1 MTSSTHPRPR
11 SAPSFPLPG
20 KERHVVA
27 VPAPG
32 AGPQRWAGAPS
43 AALDTDGTFVLAY
56 RVRDGGE
63 DHNVVARSAD
73 GERFTTVAVLPRR
86 RFGAAMVERPAL
98 VRTPSGRWRLYVSCA
113 TPGTRHWWIGVVE
126 AASPEGL
133 AEAQVRPVF
142 TGDAHTGVKD
152 PVIRYGGG
160 RWHAWI
166 CCHPLEVPGAEDRM
180 STAYATSRDGL
191 YWRWHGTVLTGRP
204 GAWDAR
210 GARLTSVLSDGRA
223 CYDGRASAAENW
235 RERTGLATPA
245 GPGGAL
251 RGPGGTFGG
260 GVLDG
265 LPAHRGIPGGGA
277 GGVPL
282 LTPVDG
288 PPVADVRYL
297 DVLALPDGSH
307 RIFYEA
313 RLPDDSHELRTE
325 PVR

>member
-1 MTSSTHPRPR
+1 MTSSTHRRPRP
-11 SAPSFPLPG
+11 APSFPLPG
-20 KERHVVA
+20 KECHAVA

-43 AALDTDGTFVLAY
+43 AALDADGTFVLAY
-56 RVRDGGE
+56 RVRDDGE
-63 DHNVVARSAD
+63 DHNVVARSPD
-73 GERFTTVAVLPRR
+73 GERFTTVAVLPRG

-126 AASPEGL
+126 AVSPEGL
-133 AEAQVRPVF
+133 AEAEVWPVF
-142 TGDAHTGVKD
+142 TGDARTGVKD
-152 PVIRYGGG
+152 PVIRYDGGEW
-160 RWHAWI
+160 RAWI

-191 YWRWHGTVLTGRP
+191 RWRWHGTVLTGRP
-204 GAWDAR
+204 GSWDAR
-210 GARLTSVLSDGRA
+210 GARLTSVLPDGRA

-245 GPGGAL
+245 GTGEPP
-251 RGPGGTFGG
+251 R
-260 GVLDG
+260 
-265 LPAHRGIPGGGA
+265 GGA
-277 GGVPL
+277 GGAPL
-282 LTPVDG
+282 LAPVDG

-325 PVR
+325 PVRVPVT